1 MQSLYLNGTHLS
13 INYRM
18 SGLIYSEI
26 SRGLEMDVS
35 SKITLR
41 PDSSADGLDRAL
53 RSMNISDNQS
63 LCPQLSKKAGLVI
76 KQIICY

>member
-1 MQSLYLNGTHLS
+1 
-13 INYRM
+13 
-18 SGLIYSEI
+18 
-26 SRGLEMDVS
+26 MDVS